1 MRTGGQRWNFG
12 EMGNGWA
19 GSSSAVGFFASLF
32 DKIYY
37 RRDMRAVW
45 FRFGGRTA
53 QYIGHLGV

>member
-32 DKIYY
+32 DKI
-37 RRDMRAVW
+37 
-45 FRFGGRTA
+45 
-53 QYIGHLGV
+53 